1 MCFDEQEPVPVL
13 KMKQEELDRLEGDG
27 YPDLLEPG
35 HRHNTMLAIRIH
47 NRYRGLGQ
55 ERNRE
60 ELLAWAAR
68 QPEDFLLQSPA
79 ALEREADDIMRW
91 VYSEQFALKAAVDRP
106 VVFTP
111 KDIAYWAEQPNR
123 ICRRLMFLLVWGG
136 KYLQGG
142 ASGHSAA
149 SAAEKD
155 YGGEG
160 ICRNASRWMKL
171 MRPGRRRKSMR
182 GSSFSHPSAK
192 GLREDRRLIGIYLST
207 IRIFTNERSEVLK
220 MTESLEIREFLEKV
234 DGTVEQV
241 VSHIEVL
248 DKVKHLL
255 TIPGTDTMTTR
266 QVADYYGVE
275 IDTVRRV
282 YQRHKNE
289 IDADG
294 VMMKKAE
301 DFLNRPQDDRLT
313 EPKIQFKD
321 EDRQTEPKVQSKVEN
336 MLTEPKIQLG
346 GSAAAFPQVQVR
358 NTADFCKLVIWPELG
373 AEIKVS
379 NRGIRVFSRRA
390 VLRIGML
397 MPSSRVATEVRTQLL
412 NVFEKVPTAT
422 VVETVDNERELRKR
436 VDDSIIAG
444 RFAEA
449 ADYISQLTE
458 YLE

>member
-1 MCFDEQEPVPVL
+1 
-13 KMKQEELDRLEGDG
+13 
-27 YPDLLEPG
+27 
-35 HRHNTMLAIRIH
+35 
-47 NRYRGLGQ
+47 
-55 ERNRE
+55 
-60 ELLAWAAR
+60 
-68 QPEDFLLQSPA
+68 
-79 ALEREADDIMRW
+79 
-91 VYSEQFALKAAVDRP
+91 
-106 VVFTP
+106 
-111 KDIAYWAEQPNR
+111 
-123 ICRRLMFLLVWGG
+123 
-136 KYLQGG
+136 
-142 ASGHSAA
+142 
-149 SAAEKD
+149 
-155 YGGEG
+155 
-160 ICRNASRWMKL
+160 MKL
-171 MRPGRRRKSMR
+171 MRPGRRKKQMR
-182 GSSFSHPSAK
+182 GCFLLHLPAK
-192 GLREDRRLIGIYLST
+192 GSREDRLLIEIYLST
-207 IRIFTNERSEVLK
+207 IKVFTNKRNEVMK
-220 MTESLEIREFLEKV
+220 MTESSEIREFLENV
-234 DGTVEQV
+234 DGTIEQV

-301 DFLNRPQDDRLT
+301 DFLNRPQNNRLT

-321 EDRQTEPKVQSKVEN
+321 EDRLTEPKVQSKVEN

-379 NRGIRVFSRRA
+379 NRGIRVFSRRT

-422 VVETVDNERELRKR
+422 VVEFVDNERELRKR
-436 VDDSIIAG
+436 VGDSIIAG

-458 YLE
+458 YLERNNNGTNNV

>member
-1 MCFDEQEPVPVL
+1 
-13 KMKQEELDRLEGDG
+13 
-27 YPDLLEPG
+27 
-35 HRHNTMLAIRIH
+35 
-47 NRYRGLGQ
+47 
-55 ERNRE
+55 
-60 ELLAWAAR
+60 
-68 QPEDFLLQSPA
+68 
-79 ALEREADDIMRW
+79 
-91 VYSEQFALKAAVDRP
+91 
-106 VVFTP
+106 
-111 KDIAYWAEQPNR
+111 
-123 ICRRLMFLLVWGG
+123 
-136 KYLQGG
+136 
-142 ASGHSAA
+142 
-149 SAAEKD
+149 
-155 YGGEG
+155 
-160 ICRNASRWMKL
+160 MKL
-171 MRPGRRRKSMR
+171 MRPGRRKETMC
-182 GSSFSHPSAK
+182 GSSFLHLSAK
-192 GLREDRRLIGIYLST
+192 CPREDRRLIGIYLST
-207 IRIFTNERSEVLK
+207 IKIFTNKRSEVMK
-220 MTESLEIREFLEKV
+220 MTESSEIREFLEKV
-234 DGTVEQV
+234 DGAVEQV

-313 EPKIQFKD
+313 EPKVQPKVVD
-321 EDRQTEPKVQSKVEN
+321 KLTEPKV
-336 MLTEPKIQLG
+336 QLG
-346 GSAAAFPQVQVR
+346 GSAAAFPQVQVQ
-358 NTADFCKLVIWPELG
+358 NTTDFCKLVIWPEFG

-422 VVETVDNERELRKR
+422 VVEPIDNERELCKR
-436 VDDSIIAG
+436 VGDSIIAG

-449 ADYISQLTE
+449 AEYISQLTE
-458 YLE
+458 YLERNNKDTNNV

>member
-1 MCFDEQEPVPVL
+1 
-13 KMKQEELDRLEGDG
+13 
-27 YPDLLEPG
+27 
-35 HRHNTMLAIRIH
+35 
-47 NRYRGLGQ
+47 
-55 ERNRE
+55 
-60 ELLAWAAR
+60 
-68 QPEDFLLQSPA
+68 
-79 ALEREADDIMRW
+79 
-91 VYSEQFALKAAVDRP
+91 
-106 VVFTP
+106 
-111 KDIAYWAEQPNR
+111 
-123 ICRRLMFLLVWGG
+123 
-136 KYLQGG
+136 
-142 ASGHSAA
+142 
-149 SAAEKD
+149 
-155 YGGEG
+155 
-160 ICRNASRWMKL
+160 
-171 MRPGRRRKSMR
+171 
-182 GSSFSHPSAK
+182 
-192 GLREDRRLIGIYLST
+192 
-207 IRIFTNERSEVLK
+207 
-220 MTESLEIREFLEKV
+220 MTESSEIREFLEKV
-234 DGTVEQV
+234 DGAVEQV

-301 DFLNRPQDDRLT
+301 DFLNRPQNNRLT

-321 EDRQTEPKVQSKVEN
+321 EDRLTEPKVQPKVVDK
-336 MLTEPKIQLG
+336 LTEPKIQLG
-346 GSAAAFPQVQVR
+346 GSAAVSPQVQVR

-373 AEIKVS
+373 AELKVS

-412 NVFEKVPTAT
+412 NVFEKVPTVM
-422 VVETVDNERELRKR
+422 VVEPFDNERELRKR
-436 VDDSIIAG
+436 VGDSIISG

-458 YLE
+458 YLERNNTGANNV

>member
-1 MCFDEQEPVPVL
+1 
-13 KMKQEELDRLEGDG
+13 
-27 YPDLLEPG
+27 
-35 HRHNTMLAIRIH
+35 
-47 NRYRGLGQ
+47 
-55 ERNRE
+55 
-60 ELLAWAAR
+60 
-68 QPEDFLLQSPA
+68 
-79 ALEREADDIMRW
+79 
-91 VYSEQFALKAAVDRP
+91 
-106 VVFTP
+106 
-111 KDIAYWAEQPNR
+111 
-123 ICRRLMFLLVWGG
+123 
-136 KYLQGG
+136 
-142 ASGHSAA
+142 
-149 SAAEKD
+149 
-155 YGGEG
+155 
-160 ICRNASRWMKL
+160 
-171 MRPGRRRKSMR
+171 
-182 GSSFSHPSAK
+182 
-192 GLREDRRLIGIYLST
+192 
-207 IRIFTNERSEVLK
+207 
-220 MTESLEIREFLEKV
+220 MTESSEIREFLEKV
-234 DGTVEQV
+234 DGAVEQV

-301 DFLNRPQDDRLT
+301 DFLNRPQDDMLT
-313 EPKIQFKD
+313 EPKVP
-321 EDRQTEPKVQSKVEN
+321 PKVVDK
-336 MLTEPKIQLG
+336 LTEPKIQLG

-422 VVETVDNERELRKR
+422 VVEPIDNERELCKR
-436 VDDSIIAG
+436 VGDSIIAG

-449 ADYISQLTE
+449 AEYISQLTE
-458 YLE
+458 YLERNNKDTNNV

>member
-1 MCFDEQEPVPVL
+1 
-13 KMKQEELDRLEGDG
+13 
-27 YPDLLEPG
+27 
-35 HRHNTMLAIRIH
+35 
-47 NRYRGLGQ
+47 
-55 ERNRE
+55 
-60 ELLAWAAR
+60 
-68 QPEDFLLQSPA
+68 
-79 ALEREADDIMRW
+79 
-91 VYSEQFALKAAVDRP
+91 
-106 VVFTP
+106 
-111 KDIAYWAEQPNR
+111 
-123 ICRRLMFLLVWGG
+123 
-136 KYLQGG
+136 
-142 ASGHSAA
+142 
-149 SAAEKD
+149 
-155 YGGEG
+155 
-160 ICRNASRWMKL
+160 
-171 MRPGRRRKSMR
+171 
-182 GSSFSHPSAK
+182 
-192 GLREDRRLIGIYLST
+192 
-207 IRIFTNERSEVLK
+207 
-220 MTESLEIREFLEKV
+220 MTESSEIREFLEKV

-241 VSHIEVL
+241 VSHIEVF

-313 EPKIQFKD
+313 EPKVQPKVVD
-321 EDRQTEPKVQSKVEN
+321 KLTEPKVQPKAVGK
-336 MLTEPKIQLG
+336 LTEPKVQLG
-346 GSAAAFPQVQVR
+346 GSAAAFPQVQAQ
-358 NTADFCKLVIWPELG
+358 NTTDFCKLVIWPELG

-379 NRGIRVFSRRA
+379 NHGTRVFSRRA

-397 MPSSRVATEVRTQLL
+397 MPGSMVAAEVRTQLL
-412 NVFEKVPTAT
+412 NVFEKVPIAMG
-422 VVETVDNERELRKR
+422 VEPVDNERELRKR

>member
-1 MCFDEQEPVPVL
+1 
-13 KMKQEELDRLEGDG
+13 
-27 YPDLLEPG
+27 
-35 HRHNTMLAIRIH
+35 
-47 NRYRGLGQ
+47 
-55 ERNRE
+55 
-60 ELLAWAAR
+60 
-68 QPEDFLLQSPA
+68 
-79 ALEREADDIMRW
+79 
-91 VYSEQFALKAAVDRP
+91 
-106 VVFTP
+106 
-111 KDIAYWAEQPNR
+111 
-123 ICRRLMFLLVWGG
+123 
-136 KYLQGG
+136 
-142 ASGHSAA
+142 
-149 SAAEKD
+149 
-155 YGGEG
+155 
-160 ICRNASRWMKL
+160 MKL
-171 MRPGRRRKSMR
+171 MRLSRRKKQMR
-182 GSSFSHPSAK
+182 GCFLLHLPAK
-192 GLREDRRLIGIYLST
+192 GSREDRLLIEIYLST
-207 IRIFTNERSEVLK
+207 IKVFTNKRNEVMK
-220 MTESLEIREFLEKV
+220 MTESSEIREFLEKV

-282 YQRHKNE
+282 YQRHKKE
-289 IDADG
+289 IDEDG

-313 EPKIQFKD
+313 EPKVQ
-321 EDRQTEPKVQSKVEN
+321 PKVEDE
-336 MLTEPKIQLG
+336 LTEPKIQLG
-346 GSAAAFPQVQVR
+346 GSAAAFPQVQVL

-397 MPSSRVATEVRTQLL
+397 MPGSRVATEVRTQLL
-412 NVFEKVPTAT
+412 NVFEKVPT
-422 VVETVDNERELRKR
+422 VMVIEPIDNERELRKR
-436 VDDSIIAG
+436 VGDSIIAG

>member
-1 MCFDEQEPVPVL
+1 M
-13 KMKQEELDRLEGDG
+13 
-27 YPDLLEPG
+27 
-35 HRHNTMLAIRIH
+35 
-47 NRYRGLGQ
+47 RGC
-55 ERNRE
+55 
-60 ELLAWAAR
+60 
-68 QPEDFLLQSPA
+68 FLLHLP
-79 ALEREADDIMRW
+79 
-91 VYSEQFALKAAVDRP
+91 
-106 VVFTP
+106 
-111 KDIAYWAEQPNR
+111 
-123 ICRRLMFLLVWGG
+123 
-136 KYLQGG
+136 
-142 ASGHSAA
+142 
-149 SAAEKD
+149 
-155 YGGEG
+155 
-160 ICRNASRWMKL
+160 
-171 MRPGRRRKSMR
+171 
-182 GSSFSHPSAK
+182 AK
-192 GLREDRRLIGIYLST
+192 GSREDRLLIEIYLST
-207 IRIFTNERSEVLK
+207 IKVFTNKRNEVMK
-220 MTESLEIREFLEKV
+220 MTESSEIREFLEKV

-241 VSHIEVL
+241 VSHIEVF

-313 EPKIQFKD
+313 EPKVQPKVVD
-321 EDRQTEPKVQSKVEN
+321 KLTEPKVQPKVVGK
-336 MLTEPKIQLG
+336 LTEPKVQLG
-346 GSAAAFPQVQVR
+346 GSAAAFPQVQVQ
-358 NTADFCKLVIWPELG
+358 NTTDFCKLVIWPELG

-379 NRGIRVFSRRA
+379 NHGTRVFSRRA

-397 MPSSRVATEVRTQLL
+397 MPGSMVAAEVRTQLL
-412 NVFEKVPTAT
+412 NVFEKVPIAMG
-422 VVETVDNERELRKR
+422 VEPVDNERELRKR

>member
-1 MCFDEQEPVPVL
+1 
-13 KMKQEELDRLEGDG
+13 
-27 YPDLLEPG
+27 
-35 HRHNTMLAIRIH
+35 
-47 NRYRGLGQ
+47 
-55 ERNRE
+55 
-60 ELLAWAAR
+60 
-68 QPEDFLLQSPA
+68 
-79 ALEREADDIMRW
+79 
-91 VYSEQFALKAAVDRP
+91 
-106 VVFTP
+106 
-111 KDIAYWAEQPNR
+111 
-123 ICRRLMFLLVWGG
+123 
-136 KYLQGG
+136 
-142 ASGHSAA
+142 
-149 SAAEKD
+149 
-155 YGGEG
+155 
-160 ICRNASRWMKL
+160 MKL
-171 MRPGRRRKSMR
+171 MRPGRRKKQMR
-182 GSSFSHPSAK
+182 GCFLLHLPAK
-192 GLREDRRLIGIYLST
+192 GSREDRLLIEIYLST
-207 IRIFTNERSEVLK
+207 IKVFTNKRNEVMK
-220 MTESLEIREFLEKV
+220 MTESSEIREFLEKV

-301 DFLNRPQDDRLT
+301 DFLNRPQNNRLT
-313 EPKIQFKD
+313 EPKVQ
-321 EDRQTEPKVQSKVEN
+321 PKVVDK
-336 MLTEPKIQLG
+336 LTEPKIQLG

-422 VVETVDNERELRKR
+422 VVEPIDNERELHKR
-436 VDDSIIAG
+436 VGDSIAAG

-458 YLE
+458 YLERNNKDTNNV

>member
-1 MCFDEQEPVPVL
+1 
-13 KMKQEELDRLEGDG
+13 
-27 YPDLLEPG
+27 
-35 HRHNTMLAIRIH
+35 
-47 NRYRGLGQ
+47 
-55 ERNRE
+55 
-60 ELLAWAAR
+60 
-68 QPEDFLLQSPA
+68 
-79 ALEREADDIMRW
+79 
-91 VYSEQFALKAAVDRP
+91 
-106 VVFTP
+106 
-111 KDIAYWAEQPNR
+111 
-123 ICRRLMFLLVWGG
+123 
-136 KYLQGG
+136 
-142 ASGHSAA
+142 
-149 SAAEKD
+149 
-155 YGGEG
+155 
-160 ICRNASRWMKL
+160 
-171 MRPGRRRKSMR
+171 
-182 GSSFSHPSAK
+182 
-192 GLREDRRLIGIYLST
+192 
-207 IRIFTNERSEVLK
+207 
-220 MTESLEIREFLEKV
+220 MTESSEIREFLENV
-234 DGTVEQV
+234 DGTIEQV

-301 DFLNRPQDDRLT
+301 DFLNRPQNNRLT

-321 EDRQTEPKVQSKVEN
+321 EDRLTEPKVQPKVVGK
-336 MLTEPKIQLG
+336 LTEPKVQLG

-379 NRGIRVFSRRA
+379 NRGIRVFSRRT

-422 VVETVDNERELRKR
+422 VVEPIDNERELCKR
-436 VDDSIIAG
+436 VGDSIIAG

-449 ADYISQLTE
+449 AEYISQLTE
-458 YLE
+458 YLERNNKDTNNV